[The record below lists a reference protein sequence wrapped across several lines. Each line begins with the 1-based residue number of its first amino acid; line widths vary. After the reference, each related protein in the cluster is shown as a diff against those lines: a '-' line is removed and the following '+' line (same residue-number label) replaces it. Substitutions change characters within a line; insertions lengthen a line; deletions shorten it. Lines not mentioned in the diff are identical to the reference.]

1 MHKKYFKTKKE
12 NGLTIYKG
20 HVTINVKIYK
30 TNQKQVVQGNQAKN
44 PQTYFCTSRTFLVK
58 INVVIRSFSFVLKE
72 RR

>member
-1 MHKKYFKTKKE
+1 MHDKYFKTKE
-12 NGLTIYKG
+12 LTIYKG
-20 HVTINVKIYK
+20 HVKINVKKYK
-30 TNQKQVVQGNQAKN
+30 TNQKQVVQGNRAKN